1 MDVARWIIASDLY
14 INVGMFSENS
24 FLNEVPMADY
34 LDQVM
39 LEDNSPVSGYIF
51 TTPSMN
57 WYLVKED
64 HSKIADYSM

>member
-1 MDVARWIIASDLY
+1 
-14 INVGMFSENS
+14 MFSENS